1 MPHRSS
7 TDANTLD
14 IDAELAMLRRAVA
27 APRDTVDGRTARIAL
42 LSATLIPTVIGAITV
57 GATADERP
65 TAQDPQPPAMPG
77 EAAPARDAHLIAPIH
92 RTHVLPLT
100 PEHKPLPP
108 RALAPDFSFHPRFK
122 TMVSTQRGMAV
133 TTGRTQA
140 ATLYQVAPGDSLYA
154 IAKALLGS
162 GARWRELYAANRDKL
177 GQPSLIRVGMTL
189 TVPQTRGRPAAASHQ
204 VAVGDSLYTI
214 AAKRLH
220 DPLRWREI
228 AALNKARL
236 RGGTTIYPHQVLL
249 LPSV

>member
-1 MPHRSS
+1 MPHRPS
-7 TDANTLD
+7 TDANSLD

-27 APRDTVDGRTARIAL
+27 APRDTVDGRTARIAV
-42 LSATLIPTVIGAITV
+42 LSATLIPTVIGAIAV

-65 TAQDPQPPAMPG
+65 ASQDLRPPG
-77 EAAPARDAHLIAPIH
+77 EVAPARDAHVIAPIH

-108 RALAPDFSFHPRFK
+108 KALAPDFSFHPRFK
-122 TMVSTQRGMAV
+122 AMVGTKAGLTV
-133 TTGRTQA
+133 TTGRAQT
-140 ATLYQVAPGDSLYA
+140 ATLYQVASGDSLYA
-154 IAKALLGS
+154 IAKTLLGS
-162 GARWRELYAANRDKL
+162 GGRWRELYAANRDKL
-177 GQPSLIRVGMTL
+177 TSPSLIRVGMTL
-189 TVPQTRGRPAAASHQ
+189 TVPQAPGRPAAASHQ
-204 VAVGDSLYTI
+204 VVVGDSLYTI